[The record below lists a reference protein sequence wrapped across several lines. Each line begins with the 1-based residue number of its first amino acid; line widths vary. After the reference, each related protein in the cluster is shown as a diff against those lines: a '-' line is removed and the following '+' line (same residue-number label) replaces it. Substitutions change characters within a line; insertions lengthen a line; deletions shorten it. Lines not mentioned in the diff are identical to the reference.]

1 MKKIALVNQKGGVA
15 KTTSTYNLA
24 TAKAQEGK
32 MVLMVDLDPQAS
44 LTISCGM
51 EDKIDSENI
60 CHVLDGM
67 NPDEC
72 IYKVETLGFDNL
84 FLMPA
89 DIELANVEM
98 KLITKSAREKKLKRA
113 LNQIDEYFDYCFID
127 CPPNLGTLTMNAL
140 CCADEVIIPV
150 KTDYLSYRGLGSL
163 KATIEA
169 IKEDP
174 DLNPELQL
182 LGVIG
187 TLYRSNVGKH
197 REILELLS
205 ENDRLLGV
213 IKESAD
219 VDREVHN
226 GLPVIITQ
234 KNSDSAEVYRN
245 IAKVI

>member
-24 TAKAQEGK
+24 VAKAQEGK

-44 LTISCGM
+44 LTISCRM
-51 EDKIDSENI
+51 EDKIDAENI
-60 CHVLDGM
+60 CHVFNGM
-67 NPDEC
+67 EPGEC

-84 FLMPA
+84 FLLPS
-89 DIELANVEM
+89 DIELANTEM
-98 KLITKSAREKKLKRA
+98 ELMQKFAREKKLGRA
-113 LNQIDEYFDYCFID
+113 LEQIEEYFDYCFID

-163 KATIEA
+163 KATVEA
-169 IKEDP
+169 IKTDP
-174 DLNPELQL
+174 DLNPELHL

-205 ENDRLLGV
+205 ENDNLLGV

-226 GLPVIITQ
+226 GLPVVLTH
-234 KNSDSAEVYRN
+234 KYSEAAEMYCS
-245 IAKVI
+245 IANKI